1 MSLKKEIIDIIR
13 NKKTQIPTLPQV
25 VDKILDTARDERSS
39 AKDLADI
46 ISRDQAI
53 SNKILRLVNSA
64 YYGMM
69 KEVDTISRA
78 IAIIG
83 FNEVISLVIGMSV
96 FSAFDKD
103 KAQDVLDM
111 SAFWLHAIGCA
122 EAAKGIADICQ
133 PDIANQIFLPALL
146 HDAGKIIF
154 MIYFPGQYSM
164 VLSEASK
171 EMVPLYRKEKEG
183 LGLDHASLA
192 GLLMERWNFPESIL
206 LPSRFHHRSEECP
219 IAFRNHAMVIELADQ
234 LCHEVEIGRSG
245 NPVKPTPKAL
255 GRKLGLSIKER
266 EKVAEELE
274 GKREKISAFL
284 SLFG

>member
-1 MSLKKEIIDIIR
+1 MSIKKEILDIVR
-13 NKKTQIPTLPQV
+13 DKKTQIPTLPQV
-25 VDKILDTARDERSS
+25 VDKIMDTARDERSS

-46 ISRDQAI
+46 ITRDQAI
-53 SNKILRLVNSA
+53 SNKVLRLVNSA

-78 IAIIG
+78 ITIIG
-83 FNEVISLVIGMSV
+83 FNEVVSLVIGMSV

-111 SAFWLHAIGCA
+111 SEFWLHAVGCA
-122 EAAKGIADICQ
+122 EAAKRIADICQ
-133 PDIANQIFLPALL
+133 PAISNQVFLPALL
-146 HDAGKIIF
+146 HDTGKIVF

-164 VLSEASK
+164 VLSEALK
-171 EMVPLYRKEKEG
+171 EMVPLYRKEKEN
-183 LGLDHASLA
+183 LGLDHASLS
-192 GLLMERWNFPESIL
+192 GLLMERWNFPESLL

-219 IAFRNHAMVIELADQ
+219 IAFRKHAMVVELANQ

-255 GRKLGLSIKER
+255 GQKLGLSLKEM
-266 EKVAEELE
+266 EQVAKELE
-274 GKREKISAFL
+274 EKREKISSFL
-284 SLFG
+284 ALFS